1 MKKTILTFLTPW
13 MLLACWTQLPCPAH
27 ADLGKTVVLEAIQ
40 AMALANN
47 PAILAAQKRITAE
60 MQSFS
65 QVQALDDNL
74 KQYSAFTK
82 TLANRAGPLKKG
94 TVTGQAYPR
103 PGTTALKQRVIQN
116 QVDVLNE
123 QLEIVRQGV
132 TADIH
137 RAYWDLVFIEKSAQ
151 IKSDTI
157 KAFKRLKEVAETL
170 YTSGKTSF
178 QNLVK
183 ININIEI
190 LNEDLV
196 TLKGQRQNIAIRL
209 LELLNLPRQTRV
221 GRVVFA
227 PVPER
232 PMTAEQFYPL
242 AEKNRPELKVIRH
255 RIRRLENM
263 IELSESMIQGPAPL
277 GFSTFDD
284 TFPTKTMAAMANNS
298 PIKSWYG
305 VEDPWLNQTKQ
316 TLLSLRQTLVHEEN
330 TTIRMVSQAW
340 FDLDRAHRELH
351 LYSQRILPLSKSALD
366 VSTGEYESGSI
377 PFSQAIDAYTAWL
390 GVKLA
395 IAQRQTDIGIYTAIL
410 EKIVGKTSD

>member
-1 MKKTILTFLTPW
+1 MKKPILTVLTSW
-13 MLLACWTQLPCPAH
+13 MLLVCWTLLACPVH
-27 ADLGKTVVLEAIQ
+27 ADLGKTVVLKEIQ

-47 PAILAAQKRITAE
+47 PAILAAQKRVAAE

-82 TLANRAGPLKKG
+82 SLANRAGPLKKG
-94 TVTGQAYPR
+94 TVTGQTYPS

-132 TADIH
+132 TTDIH
-137 RAYWDLVFIEKSAQ
+137 RAYWDLVFIEKSMQ

-170 YTSGKTSF
+170 YRSGKTSF
-178 QNLVK
+178 QDVIK

-196 TLKGQRQNIAIRL
+196 TLTGQRQNIAIRL

-221 GRVVFA
+221 GQVVAA

-232 PMTAEQFYPL
+232 PMTAEQLYPL
-242 AEKNRPELKVIRH
+242 AEKYRPELRVIHH

-263 IELSESMIQGPAPL
+263 IELSESMIQGPSTL
-277 GFSTFDD
+277 GFSTFND

-298 PIKSWYG
+298 PIKPWYG
-305 VEDPWLNQTKQ
+305 VEDPWLNQTRQ

-330 TTIRMVSQAW
+330 TTIRMVRQAW

-377 PFSQAIDAYTAWL
+377 PFSQAIDAYTTWL